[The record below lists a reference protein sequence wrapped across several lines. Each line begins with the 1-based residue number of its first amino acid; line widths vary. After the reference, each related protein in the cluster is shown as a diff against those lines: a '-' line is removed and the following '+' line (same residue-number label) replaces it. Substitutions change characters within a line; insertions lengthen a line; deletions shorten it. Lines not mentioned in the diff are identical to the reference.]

1 MRLKKI
7 ISIILIVITL
17 IILNF
22 ALIGNCVQ
30 AVENG
35 QIYLYGTKIFDRML
49 KYDGVLLKVARVVY
63 SDNGK
68 EYPAYCM
75 NVELPGIELDGY
87 EVTNTGKITDLGL
100 WRVMINAYPYKTFE
114 ELGVVNEDEAY
125 TATKQAIYCYL
136 CGRQPEKYSGIGE
149 SGIRTANAIKTILE
163 NAKNSTETFEQH
175 KFEIN
180 KNEDWKKEGN
190 YITKEYE
197 IKSLTN
203 ISKYS
208 VQLEEQPKGCK
219 ITDLDGQEKNEFNSS
234 EKFKISIPIE
244 SLERTG
250 SFKIYIKTQMKTKPI
265 LYGKAPNA
273 NVQNYALT
281 GYTFEDIEGQL
292 EDKYPENETEIK
304 IEKTDENGQKLQGA
318 VFEILNEQK
327 EVIKTVTTDEKG
339 LIILDKILPGKY
351 YIKEVK
357 APEGFEKNE
366 EILEVDVNLNEKI
379 EITITNSKIV
389 IEPVQEIQEE
399 VKKLPVT
406 GM

>member
-1 MRLKKI
+1 MKKI

-17 IILNF
+17 LTLDF

-30 AVENG
+30 AVENN

-87 EVTNTGKITDLGL
+87 EVTNLGKITDLGL

-114 ELGVVNEDEAY
+114 ELGVANEDEAY

-136 CGRQPEKYSGIGE
+136 CGRQPDKYSGIGE
-149 SGIRTANAIKTILE
+149 SGIRTANAIRIILE
-163 NAKNSTETFEQH
+163 NAKNSTESFENH

-180 KNEDWKKEGN
+180 ESGDWKKEDF

-197 IKSLTN
+197 IKSLTK
-203 ISKYS
+203 ISTYS
-208 VQLEEQPKGCK
+208 IQLENEPEGCK
-219 ITDLDGQEKNEFNSS
+219 ITNLDGQEKNEFNSD
-234 EKFKISIPIE
+234 ERFKISIPIE
-244 SLERTG
+244 SLEKSG
-250 SFKIYIKTQMKTKPI
+250 NFKIYIKTQMETKPI
-265 LYGKAPNA
+265 LYGKAPSA
-273 NVQNYALT
+273 DVQNYALT
-281 GYTFEDIEGQL
+281 GYTFEDIQGEFEQQ
-292 EDKYPENETEIK
+292 YPENETEVK
-304 IEKTDENGQKLQGA
+304 IEKIDENSQKLQGA

-351 YIKEVK
+351 YIKEIH
-357 APEGFEKNE
+357 APEGFEIND
-366 EILEVDVNLNEKI
+366 EIVEIEIELNEKI
-379 EITITNSKIV
+379 EVTIANSKIK
-389 IEPVQEIQEE
+389 IEPVQEVQKEI
-399 VKKLPVT
+399 KRLPVT

>member
-1 MRLKKI
+1 MKKI

-17 IILNF
+17 ITLNF
-22 ALIGNCVQ
+22 ALIENCVQ
-30 AVENG
+30 AVENN

-149 SGIRTANAIKTILE
+149 SGIRTANAIRTILE
-163 NAKNSTETFEQH
+163 NAKNSTENFENH
-175 KFEIN
+175 KFEISES
-180 KNEDWKKEGN
+180 EDWKKEES
-190 YITKEYE
+190 YISKEYE

-208 VQLEEQPKGCK
+208 VQLENQPEGCK
-219 ITDLDGQEKNEFNSS
+219 ITNLDGQEKNEFSSS
-234 EKFKISIPIE
+234 EKFKISIPIK
-244 SLERTG
+244 SLEKSG
-250 SFKIYIKTQMKTKPI
+250 NFKIYIKTQMETKPI
-265 LYGKAPNA
+265 LYGKAPNE

-281 GYTFEDIEGQL
+281 GYTFEDIEGEFEQQ
-292 EDKYPENETEIK
+292 YPENETEIK
-304 IEKTDENGQKLQGA
+304 VEKTDENGQKLQGA

-327 EVIKTVTTDEKG
+327 EVIKTVTTNENG
-339 LIILDKILPGKY
+339 LIILDKIMPGKY
-351 YIKEVK
+351 YMKEIQ
-357 APEGFEKNE
+357 APEGFEIND
-366 EILEVDVNLNEKI
+366 EIVEVEIELNEKV
-379 EITITNSKIV
+379 EVTITNSKII
-389 IEPVQEIQEE
+389 IEPVQEVQEE
-399 VKKLPVT
+399 VKRLPVT

>member
-1 MRLKKI
+1 MKKI
-7 ISIILIVITL
+7 ISIILIIITL
-17 IILNF
+17 ITLNF
-22 ALIGNCVQ
+22 ALIENCVQ
-30 AVENG
+30 AVENN

-87 EVTNTGKITDLGL
+87 EVTNLGKITDLGL

-136 CGRQPEKYSGIGE
+136 CGRQPDKYSGIGE
-149 SGIRTANAIKTILE
+149 SGIRTANAIRTILE
-163 NAKNSTETFEQH
+163 NAKNSTENFENH
-175 KFEIN
+175 KFEISES
-180 KNEDWKKEGN
+180 EDWKKEES
-190 YITKEYE
+190 YISKEYE

-208 VQLEEQPKGCK
+208 VQLKNQPEGCK
-219 ITDLDGQEKNEFNSS
+219 ITNLDGQEKNEFSSS
-234 EKFKISIPIE
+234 EKFKISIPIK
-244 SLERTG
+244 SLEKSG
-250 SFKIYIKTQMKTKPI
+250 NFKIYIKTQMETKPI

-281 GYTFEDIEGQL
+281 GYTFEDIEGEFEQQ
-292 EDKYPENETEIK
+292 YPENETEIK
-304 IEKTDENGQKLQGA
+304 VEKTDENGQKLQGA

-327 EVIKTVTTDEKG
+327 EVIKTVITDENG
-339 LIILDKILPGKY
+339 LIILDKIMPGKY
-351 YIKEVK
+351 YIKEIQ
-357 APEGFEKNE
+357 APEGFEIND
-366 EILEVDVNLNEKI
+366 EIVEVEIELNEKV
-379 EITITNSKIV
+379 EVTITNSKII
-389 IEPVQEIQEE
+389 IEPVQEVQEE
-399 VKKLPVT
+399 VKRLPVT

>member
-1 MRLKKI
+1 MKKI

-17 IILNF
+17 ITLNF
-22 ALIGNCVQ
+22 ALIENCVQ
-30 AVENG
+30 AVENN

-75 NVELPGIELDGY
+75 NVELPGIEQDGY
-87 EVTNTGKITDLGL
+87 EVTNLGKITDLGL

-136 CGRQPEKYSGIGE
+136 CGRQPDKYSGIGE
-149 SGIRTANAIKTILE
+149 SGIRTANAIRTILE
-163 NAKNSTETFEQH
+163 NAKNSTENFENH
-175 KFEIN
+175 KFEISES
-180 KNEDWKKEGN
+180 EDWKKEES
-190 YITKEYE
+190 YISKEYE

-208 VQLEEQPKGCK
+208 VQLENQPEGCK
-219 ITDLDGQEKNEFNSS
+219 ITNLDGQEKNEFSSS
-234 EKFKISIPIE
+234 EKFKISIPIK
-244 SLERTG
+244 SLEKSG
-250 SFKIYIKTQMKTKPI
+250 NFKIYIKTQMETKPI
-265 LYGKAPNA
+265 LYGKAPNE

-281 GYTFEDIEGQL
+281 GYTFEDIEGEFEQQ
-292 EDKYPENETEIK
+292 YPENETEIK
-304 IEKTDENGQKLQGA
+304 VEKTDENGQKLQGA

-327 EVIKTVTTDEKG
+327 EVIKTVTTNENG
-339 LIILDKILPGKY
+339 LIILDKIMPGKY
-351 YIKEVK
+351 YMKEIQ
-357 APEGFEKNE
+357 APEGFEIND
-366 EILEVDVNLNEKI
+366 EIVEVEIELNEKV
-379 EITITNSKIV
+379 EVTITNSKII
-389 IEPVQEIQEE
+389 IEPVQEVQEE
-399 VKKLPVT
+399 VKRLPVT

>member
-1 MRLKKI
+1 MKKI
-7 ISIILIVITL
+7 ISIILIVIIL
-17 IILNF
+17 IALNF

-30 AVENG
+30 AVENNK
-35 QIYLYGTKIFDRML
+35 IYLYGTKIFDRML

-63 SDNGK
+63 SNNGN

-87 EVTNTGKITDLGL
+87 EVTNLGKITDLGL

-114 ELGVVNEDEAY
+114 ELGVANEDEAY

-136 CGRQPEKYSGIGE
+136 CGRQPDKYSGIGE
-149 SGIRTANAIKTILE
+149 SGARTANAIKLILE
-163 NAKNSTETFEQH
+163 NAKNSTESFENH

-180 KNEDWKKEGN
+180 ESGDWKKEDN
-190 YITKEYE
+190 YISKEYK

-208 VQLEEQPKGCK
+208 VQLENQPEGCK
-219 ITDLDGQEKNEFNSS
+219 ITDLDGQEKDEFRSD
-234 EKFKISIPIE
+234 EKFKISIPIK
-244 SLERTG
+244 SLEKSG
-250 SFKIYIKTQMKTKPI
+250 NFKIYIKTQMETKPI
-265 LYGKAPNA
+265 LYGKAPSA
-273 NVQNYALT
+273 DVQNYALT
-281 GYTFEDIEGQL
+281 GYKFEDIEGEFDQQ
-292 EDKYPENETEIK
+292 YPENETEIK

-327 EVIKTVTTDEKG
+327 EVIKTVTTNEDG

-351 YIKEVK
+351 YIKEIQ
-357 APEGFEKNE
+357 APEGFEIND
-366 EILEVDVNLNEKI
+366 EIVEVEIELNEKI
-379 EITITNSKIV
+379 EITITNKKII
-389 IEPVQEIQEE
+389 IEPVSEPQEE
-399 VKKLPVT
+399 VKRLPVT

>member
-1 MRLKKI
+1 MKKI
-7 ISIILIVITL
+7 ISIILVAITL
-17 IILNF
+17 ITLNF

-30 AVENG
+30 AVENN

-87 EVTNTGKITDLGL
+87 EVTNLGKITDLGL

-114 ELGVVNEDEAY
+114 ELGVANEDEAY

-136 CGRQPEKYSGIGE
+136 CGRQPDKYSGIGE
-149 SGIRTANAIKTILE
+149 SGIRTANAIRTILE
-163 NAKNSTETFEQH
+163 NAKNSTETFENH
-175 KFEIN
+175 KFEISES
-180 KNEDWKKEGN
+180 EDWKKEES
-190 YITKEYE
+190 YISKEYE

-208 VQLEEQPKGCK
+208 VQLENQPEGCK
-219 ITDLDGQEKNEFNSS
+219 ITNLDGQEKNEFSSS
-234 EKFKISIPIE
+234 EKFKISIPIK
-244 SLERTG
+244 SLEKSG
-250 SFKIYIKTQMKTKPI
+250 NFKIYIKTQMETKPI

-281 GYTFEDIEGQL
+281 GYEFENIESEFEQQ
-292 EDKYPENETEIK
+292 YPENETEIK
-304 IEKTDENGQKLQGA
+304 IEKIDEKGQKLQGA

-327 EVIKTVTTDEKG
+327 EVIKTVTTNEDG

-351 YIKEVK
+351 YIKEIQ
-357 APEGFEKNE
+357 ALEGFEIND
-366 EILEVDVNLNEKI
+366 EIVEIEIELNEKI
-379 EITITNSKIV
+379 EVTITNSKIT
-389 IEPVQEIQEE
+389 IEPVQEVQEE
-399 VKKLPVT
+399 VKRLPVT